1 LRKGLRVISK
11 VILVKSSLFT
21 TLAIEEANVN
31 ESRTFCLN
39 LLTNLQTAKI
49 SDVKISDI
57 QDIQPH
63 MMSQLKN
70 QYSSLVS
77 DYVKTAKGPFKSEAL
92 VEVFEVKVLEDMATL
107 IKDIEQAY
115 SNSFNKV
122 KLMISDYTRSEAKL
136 QSLIN
141 Q

>member
-1 LRKGLRVISK
+1 MV
-11 VILVKSSLFT
+11 
-21 TLAIEEANVN
+21 
-31 ESRTFCLN
+31 SR
-39 LLTNLQTAKI
+39 
-49 SDVKISDI
+49 
-57 QDIQPH
+57 
-63 MMSQLKN
+63 M
-70 QYSSLVS
+70 
-77 DYVKTAKGPFKSEAL
+77 